1 MLEILAAITYI
12 RRNSERL
19 HIDPEKIAVMGF
31 SAGGHAACTAGL
43 FWQEKIAEETLG
55 IEHGEDKPNG
65 MILCYPVITSGKYTH
80 SGSMKCL
87 LGDDPDPELLEK
99 MSLEKQVTENAPH
112 AFIWHTSEDGL
123 VPLENSLYIAE
134 ALHEKGID
142 VEMHIYPKGHHGL
155 KAVDSG
161 VASGVNF
168 LALKNG
174 REIISCQY
182 GYRDIENQKPMT
194 TKEFSEL
201 IAENDL
207 CFDPGEHFMYGV
219 SADILG
225 ALIERTTD
233 MKLGEFMQKEL
244 FEPLEMN
251 DTGFY
256 VPAEKADRT
265 AKVYDFIDGHL
276 SEVKTNHLGIKYTLD
291 IPPAFESGGAGICST
306 LDDYSKFAEM
316 LLGNGNFRG
325 RQIIPEKAVKYMISG
340 GLTDIQKA
348 DLQAGWGDLYGY
360 TSEICSV
367 SVRTKARLLF
377 CPSTPLI
384 SRSSTP
390 FSCMASICPARSGAA
405 SSAKATSR
413 NLMATSPSCFI
424 ETMIAQLQK
433 SSLHIA
439 ISRMMWYAY
448 IRE

>member
-1 MLEILAAITYI
+1 MNNMYDKIYNAI
-12 RRNSERL
+12 
-19 HIDPEKIAVMGF
+19 K
-31 SAGGHAACTAGL
+31 
-43 FWQEKIAEETLG
+43 
-55 IEHGEDKPNG
+55 
-65 MILCYPVITSGKYTH
+65 
-80 SGSMKCL
+80 
-87 LGDDPDPELLEK
+87 
-99 MSLEKQVTENAPH
+99 
-112 AFIWHTSEDGL
+112 
-123 VPLENSLYIAE
+123 
-134 ALHEKGID
+134 
-142 VEMHIYPKGHHGL
+142 

-194 TKEFSEL
+194 RNTILRMYSTSKPVTAAAAMLLVSRGIVDIGEDISAYLPEFKNMHVNKNGRRVPVQRPITVKNLLNMTSGLPYPDENTAGGRQCSTVFWTLDNRLYTDKPMTTKEFSEL

-207 CFDPGEHFMYGV
+207 CFDPGERFMYGV

-360 TSEICSV
+360 TYGNMLRVCEDES
-367 SVRTKARLLF
+367 KAVVL
-377 CPSTPLI
+377 
-384 SRSSTP
+384 
-390 FSCMASICPARSGAA
+390 
-405 SSAKATSR
+405 SAKGEYGWNGWLGTYFSNEPAYGITVLMGVQRIGGDTGVLVRKLKNIVMCEAT
-413 NLMATSPSCFI
+413 
-424 ETMIAQLQK
+424 
-433 SSLHIA
+433 
-439 ISRMMWYAY
+439 
-448 IRE
+448 

>member
-1 MLEILAAITYI
+1 MYDKIYNAI
-12 RRNSERL
+12 
-19 HIDPEKIAVMGF
+19 K
-31 SAGGHAACTAGL
+31 
-43 FWQEKIAEETLG
+43 
-55 IEHGEDKPNG
+55 
-65 MILCYPVITSGKYTH
+65 
-80 SGSMKCL
+80 
-87 LGDDPDPELLEK
+87 
-99 MSLEKQVTENAPH
+99 
-112 AFIWHTSEDGL
+112 
-123 VPLENSLYIAE
+123 
-134 ALHEKGID
+134 
-142 VEMHIYPKGHHGL
+142 

-276 SEVKTNHLGIKYTLD
+276 SKVKTNHLGIKYTLD

-316 LLGNGNFRG
+316 LLENGNFRG

-360 TSEICSV
+360 TYGNMLRVCEDESKAVVLSV
-367 SVRTKARLLF
+367 NA
-377 CPSTPLI
+377 PD
-384 SRSSTP
+384 
-390 FSCMASICPARSGAA
+390 
-405 SSAKATSR
+405 
-413 NLMATSPSCFI
+413 
-424 ETMIAQLQK
+424 LQK
-433 SSLHIA
+433 LNSVFLHGFDLPSKVGSGFVCESYKSKSHGN
-439 ISRMMWYAY
+439 ISKLFY
-448 IRE
+448 